1 MESLE
6 KKYNYEEIYELIR
19 DFVDYNKECQYD
31 IPDLFYYLKYKMGI
45 DCLDDW
51 NKIGEDYLEDSD
63 DIYTNN
69 LKLSNEEEKKYYEF
83 LFSEISDN
91 QKEVLNEL
99 EKVIN
104 KYLKTGIIPDP
115 YIESQKK
122 KTLLLRK
129 KND

>member
-1 MESLE
+1 MENLE

-91 QKEVLNEL
+91 QK
-99 EKVIN
+99 
-104 KYLKTGIIPDP
+104 
-115 YIESQKK
+115 
-122 KTLLLRK
+122 
-129 KND
+129 